1 MALASPGPH
10 RDRAGVWPVI
20 PYASRTGTRRNLA
33 LLRAAGWRLFV
44 SAKGVLRTEGF
55 PYALDNGAWSAFTQ
69 GEDFDVEAF
78 EKAFDLLGAGAD
90 FVIVPDIVAG
100 GRSSLDLSLSW
111 MDRLAPARK
120 LLIPNQDGL
129 VPADFAD
136 LVSER
141 VGIFHGGSTEW
152 KIETMVEWGRWCA
165 ERDVYF
171 HVGRV
176 NTGPRFRLAHVAGAC
191 SVDGSSASRFAVN
204 IPMLDGLARQD
215 DLFDARRM
223 VRA

>member
-1 MALASPGPH
+1 M
-10 RDRAGVWPVI
+10 I

-55 PYALDNGAWSAFTQ
+55 PYALDNGAWTAFTK
-69 GEDFDVEAF
+69 GEPFDVAAF
-78 EKAFDLLGAGAD
+78 EKAFDLLGAEAD

-100 GRSSLDLSLSW
+100 GRASLDLSLSW
-111 MDRLAPARK
+111 MDRLGAARL

-129 VPADFAD
+129 EPEDFED
-136 LVSER
+136 LVGPR

-152 KIETMVEWGRWCA
+152 KIEQMVKWGRWTA
-165 ERDVYF
+165 ERGVYF

-176 NTGPRFRLAHVAGAC
+176 NTGPRFRLAHVAGAN

-215 DLFDARRM
+215 DLFDCRRL
-223 VRA
+223 AA

>member
-1 MALASPGPH
+1 M
-10 RDRAGVWPVI
+10 I

-55 PYALDNGAWSAFTQ
+55 PYALDNGAWTAFTQ
-69 GEDFDVEAF
+69 GQEFDVLAF
-78 EKAFDLLGAGAD
+78 EKAYALLGRDAD
-90 FVIVPDIVAG
+90 FVIAPDIVAG
-100 GRSSLDLSLSW
+100 GFPSLDLSKLW
-111 MDRLAPARK
+111 LPRLHEAR
-120 LLIPNQDGL
+120 LVLIPNQDGL
-129 VPADFAD
+129 EPEDFSD
-136 LVSER
+136 LVGPR
-141 VGIFHGGSTEW
+141 VGVFHGGSTSW
-152 KIETMVEWGRWCA
+152 KISEMKKWGQWCA

-204 IPMLDGLARQD
+204 IPMLDGLARQN
-215 DLFDARRM
+215 DLFDARRL
-223 VRA
+223 AGAS